1 MSENTVKHEHKQCG
15 GKNIEKMEEIGKTMP
30 VEEEIYDVAE
40 LFKVLG
46 DQTRVKI
53 LFTLI
58 KDEMCVCDIAE
69 MLKSHLLDFARRS
82 RQAEADPPVDVLLAD
97 TTGEMLKL
105 MNGADIVIMG
115 KSLAGHDEGHNLIEP
130 ALLDKPIV
138 TGHVLRNFRFIL
150 NVLLQENAVATVTHD
165 SELEEQLRKLL
176 VNKELREELGK
187 RAGRTIRKHAGATER
202 TVNEL
207 ESLLKK

>member
-1 MSENTVKHEHKQCG
+1 MIKRLLNCSPKEMLALKPAELKDAIRMSEGRAVSALARTRGNNYIQYVT
-15 GKNIEKMEEIGKTMP
+15 N
-30 VEEEIYDVAE
+30 AE
-40 LFKVLG
+40 
-46 DQTRVKI
+46 
-53 LFTLI
+53 
-58 KDEMCVCDIAE
+58 VCAG
-69 MLKSHLLDFARRS
+69 F
-82 RQAEADPPVDVLLAD
+82 
-97 TTGEMLKL
+97 
-105 MNGADIVIMG
+105 GADIVIMG

-130 ALLDKPIV
+130 ALQDKPIV